1 MSRIFYRP
9 MFRTGGSSNSG
20 ITSGLRSGYDNGGP
34 AKLEKILSL
43 MDAYAPE
50 PELPK
55 STAGSDFLI
64 DFGLDL
70 ASRSP
75 QGNILQ
81 TAAMSAR
88 EPFDRFRKTKM
99 AEKAM
104 EYQQGADRRKLI
116 GDLASDLFDD
126 KTLSEIDRKVDL
138 WKKSHKQ
145 EEGESDSA
153 YNDRAYQEVW
163 ETFEFSKSGH
173 VRPEEKYNQEI
184 DMQVNILADS
194 IRKPPGEVI
203 RKVAEHKHKISQS
216 LYPEE
221 IQAQIVTG
229 RNSWINHS
237 PTAGDIDISAKP
249 ITNDEGQITMYKIKD
264 EMIPFWKMD
273 NGGLTYDYK
282 TGNLYR
288 IRITETDAFFELVPD
303 PDRE

>member
-1 MSRIFYRP
+1 
-9 MFRTGGSSNSG
+9 
-20 ITSGLRSGYDNGGP
+20 
-34 AKLEKILSL
+34 

-75 QGNILQ
+75 QGNIIQ

-88 EPFDRFRKTKM
+88 EPFDRFRKSRM

-138 WKKSHKQ
+138 WKKSHQ
-145 EEGESDSA
+145 PLEGESDSE
-153 YNDRAYQEVW
+153 YNDRAYKEVW

-173 VRPEEKYNQEI
+173 VRPEEKYANEI

-216 LYPEE
+216 LYPES

-249 ITNDEGQITMYKIKD
+249 ITNDEGQIFRYKIKD
-264 EMIPFWKMD
+264 DMIPFWKID

-303 PDRE
+303 PNKE

>member
-20 ITSGLRSGYDNGGP
+20 ITSGLRSGYTGGGA

-75 QGNILQ
+75 QGNIIQ

-88 EPFDRFRKTKM
+88 EPFDRMRQTKM

-145 EEGESDSA
+145 EEGESDSD
-153 YNDRAYQEVW
+153 YNDRAYKEVW

-221 IQAQIVTG
+221 LQSQIVTG

-237 PTAGDIDISAKP
+237 PTAGDVDISAKP

>member
-9 MFRTGGSSNSG
+9 MFRTGGSSNEG
-20 ITSGLRSGYDNGGP
+20 ITSGLRSGYNSGGP
-34 AKLEKILSL
+34 AKLQKILSL
-43 MDAYAPE
+43 MDSYAPE

-75 QGNILQ
+75 QGNIIQ

-88 EPFDRFRKTKM
+88 EPFDRMRKTRM
-99 AEKAM
+99 TEKAM

-138 WKKSHKQ
+138 WKNSHKPL
-145 EEGESDSA
+145 EGESDSD
-153 YNDRAYQEVW
+153 YNDRAYKEVW

-173 VRPEEKYNQEI
+173 VRPEEKYQNEI

-216 LYPEE
+216 LYPES

-249 ITNDEGQITMYKIKD
+249 VTNDEGQITMYKIKD

-303 PDRE
+303 PDKE